1 MEKAAYFKNSSGRA
15 PPMPVTI
22 PLPGQKQKG
31 CSDKGSGFD
40 GDGTAAAA
48 AAVPLLSVLL
58 LLNEDDGASVV
69 MFQYPCGGLQQG
81 SVSWKRYVSSLRKPM
96 RSARIIQRTTRDEH
110 VIKTVAI

>member
-1 MEKAAYFKNSSGRA
+1 
-15 PPMPVTI
+15 MPVTI

-48 AAVPLLSVLL
+48 AVPLLSVLL

-69 MFQYPCGGLQQG
+69 IGM
-81 SVSWKRYVSSLRKPM
+81 
-96 RSARIIQRTTRDEH
+96 H
-110 VIKTVAI
+110 